1 MPLPAFDCLFHEGV
15 RLMRE
20 GDAAGAAAA
29 FRATLALAPG
39 LAAAHVN
46 LGLLLVQDSLPDEAE
61 HHYRTA
67 LACDPAHLQA
77 HLHLGALLASQKQ
90 FTAAESVY
98 RQALQIDPRSA
109 AALSNLGVLL
119 ACVQREEEAETCYRH
134 AVAIDPGYRNASFN
148 LAYLLLRRGRFG
160 EGWAAFEAR
169 DWYARLERFFEVP
182 RWHGEA
188 LTGKSLMIGFEG
200 GHGDMLQFCRYAA
213 VAKSLGA
220 AHVAMVC
227 HPALKTLLARVAAI
241 DTIYGYDEDV
251 PATGWDYWTPPLSF
265 PWVLGTRLDT
275 VPASLPYLHA
285 DPGKV
290 GAFAPMMAVAG
301 RRLRVGLAWQG
312 NPRFENDSE
321 RSLAAVDVIAPL
333 FAPLFAPGA
342 CFFSLQKGAGQRGP
356 THPAITDLAPYL
368 SDFDDTAAV
377 VAQLDLV
384 ITVDS
389 AVAHL
394 AGALGTPCWV
404 MLPAFKTDWRW
415 LTDRTDSPWYPGVM
429 RLFRQTQ
436 AGDWTRVVEAIGAA
450 FQDAFPHAPTAEG

>member
-1 MPLPAFDCLFHEGV
+1 MPLPAFDGLFHEGV

-46 LGLLLVQDSLPDEAE
+46 LGLLLVQSGSLDEAG

-77 HLHLGALLASQKQ
+77 HLHLGVLLASQKQ

-98 RQALQIDPRSA
+98 RQALQIDPQSP

-119 ACVQREEEAETCYRH
+119 ACVQREEEAESCYRH
-134 AVAIDPGYRNASFN
+134 ALAIDRGYRNASFN
-148 LAYLLLRRGRFG
+148 LAYLLLRQGRFD

-169 DWYARLERFFEVP
+169 DWYARLDRFFQVP

-188 LTGKSLMIGFEG
+188 LAGKSLVIGFEG

-213 VAKSLGA
+213 VAKTLGA

-241 DTIYGYDEDV
+241 DTVYGYDEDV

-265 PWVLGTRLDT
+265 PWALGTRLDT
-275 VPASLPYLHA
+275 IPASLPYLHA
-285 DPGKV
+285 APGKV
-290 GAFAPMMAVAG
+290 AAFAPMLAVAG

-312 NPRFENDSE
+312 NPHFENDSE
-321 RSLAAVDVIAPL
+321 RSLAAVEVLAPL
-333 FAPLFAPGA
+333 FALEA
-342 CFFSLQKGAGQRGP
+342 CFFSLQKGAGRQDAA
-356 THPAITDLAPYL
+356 HPAITDLAPHL
-368 SDFDDTAAV
+368 SDFDDTAAI

-389 AVAHL
+389 AVTHL

-436 AGDWTRVVEAIGAA
+436 AGDWTGVVDAIKSALQDRQGA
-450 FQDAFPHAPTAEG
+450 PS

>member
-1 MPLPAFDCLFHEGV
+1 VSLPPFDALFHQGV
-15 RLMRE
+15 RLMRG
-20 GDAAGAAAA
+20 GDGAGAAAA

-39 LAAAHVN
+39 LVAAHVN
-46 LGLLLVQDSLPDEAE
+46 LGLLLVQSGLLDEAGQ
-61 HHYRTA
+61 HYRTA

-77 HLHLGALLASQKQ
+77 HLHLGALLASQKR
-90 FTAAESVY
+90 FTEAEILY
-98 RQALQIDPRSA
+98 REALQIDPQSP

-119 ACVQREEEAETCYRH
+119 ACVQRDEEAERCYRH
-134 AVAIDPGYRNASFN
+134 ALACDPGYRNASFN
-148 LAYLLLRRGRFG
+148 FAYLLLRQGRLD

-169 DWYARLERFFEVP
+169 DWYDRLERFFEVR

-220 AHVAMVC
+220 AHIALVC
-227 HPALKTLLARVAAI
+227 HPALKTLLARAAAI
-241 DTIYGYDEDV
+241 DTVYGYDEDV
-251 PATGWDYWTPPLSF
+251 PTTGWDYWTPPLSF
-265 PWVLGTRLDT
+265 PWVLGTHLDT
-275 VPASLPYLHA
+275 IPASLPYLHA

-290 GAFAPMMAVAG
+290 AAFAPMMARPG

-321 RSLAAVDVIAPL
+321 RSLATVDVLAPL
-333 FAPLFAPGA
+333 FALDA
-342 CFFSLQKGAGQRGP
+342 CFFSLQKGAGQLDAA
-356 THPAITDLAPYL
+356 HPAITDMAAHII
-368 SDFDDTAAV
+368 DFDDTAAV

-404 MLPAFKTDWRW
+404 LLPAFKTDWRW
-415 LTDRTDSPWYPGVM
+415 LTERTDSPWYPGVM
-429 RLFRQTQ
+429 RLFRQTE
-436 AGDWTRVVEAIGAA
+436 AGDWTAVVAAMAAA
-450 FQDAFPHAPTAEG
+450 FRDSFPHISPAEA